1 MLKTSIFYFFIK
13 NFSIMKQLKFLM
25 WLCCVALIGI
35 QSRCKPDPEP
45 VIPDPPFDPCAGRQP
60 FKADFD
66 IFDSYA
72 GFLSLPTDTVSGFR
86 FLAKAKDDYESYEW
100 RIGSD
105 ARVFKEK
112 SVSLTFEGQNVGQ
125 RISVRLIAKRKAA
138 MMCLK
143 NDNGIDTITKSFVV
157 VVAPDADEYRV
168 YGTNYVQ
175 AIFGTWEGAALDEPN
190 KVFKIKL
197 VNLGY
202 WETGRHRGGRM
213 YNFPIGA
220 GGLRPEIC
228 GGDSINPIFYAP
240 LLQMTHNT
248 FRRADSTTTSSGE
261 CLPSYTAYGRLD
273 SSDKNRL
280 IMDFQMTRKD
290 GTLGRK
296 STFIG
301 TRR

>member
-1 MLKTSIFYFFIK
+1 
-13 NFSIMKQLKFLM
+13 MKQLKFLM

-45 VIPDPPFDPCAGRQP
+45 VIPDPFDACAGRQP

-66 IFDSYA
+66 IFDTYA
-72 GFLSLPTDTVSGFR
+72 SFLSLPTDTVSGFR
-86 FLAKAKDDYESYEW
+86 FVATAKDDYDSYEW

-105 ARVFKEK
+105 SRTFKEK
-112 SVSLTFEGQNVGQ
+112 SVSLTLPDQTTGQ
-125 RISVRLIAKRKAA
+125 RIVVRLIVKRKAA
-138 MMCLK
+138 MTCLK
-143 NDNGIDTITKSFVV
+143 NDNGIDTITKSFIVV
-157 VVAPDADEYRV
+157 MGPDHEY
-168 YGTNYVQ
+168 YQIYNSKYVQ

-190 KVFKIKL
+190 KIFKIKL

-202 WETGRHRGGRM
+202 WETSRHRGGRM

-240 LLQMTHNT
+240 LLEMTHNT
-248 FRRADSTTTSSGE
+248 FRRADSTVTSSGE

-273 SSDKNRL
+273 VADRNRL
-280 IMDFQMTRKD
+280 IMDFQLTKKD